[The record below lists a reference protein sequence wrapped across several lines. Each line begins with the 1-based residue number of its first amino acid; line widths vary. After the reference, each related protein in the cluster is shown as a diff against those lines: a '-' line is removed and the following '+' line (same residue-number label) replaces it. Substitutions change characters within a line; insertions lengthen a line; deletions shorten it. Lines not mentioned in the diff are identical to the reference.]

1 MNGVL
6 GMAQLM
12 QMTLQNEEK
21 KMAEIIITSGNSLLS
36 IINDILDLSRIEAG
50 KVKLCQEEFDIRV
63 VANEVSEVMQILAK
77 KKGLEYKAYISNEIS
92 GYLVGDAER
101 LKQVLFNLLGNSVKF
116 TESGSITL
124 SITKGKVVDDKIQI
138 IISIE
143 DTGIGIQED
152 KIGKLFTF
160 FTQADDSVTKKY
172 GGTGLGLAISK
183 QLINMM
189 GGEIFVTSKV
199 GVGSNF
205 SASPIFMMKS
215 DLKMLDKIDK
225 EDYNQRILDNTTA
238 LLIEDDY
245 VSCLFIGELCKIKN
259 ISLKIARS
267 GKQALEIL
275 KDESFDV
282 IFMDLQMPIMN
293 GYQVT
298 GMIRGLESSSC
309 IHTPIIA
316 MTAYALKGDREKCLE
331 SGMDDYLSK
340 PVDIND
346 FYAMV
351 GKWTKTISVKLE

>member
-1 MNGVL
+1 
-6 GMAQLM
+6 
-12 QMTLQNEEK
+12 
-21 KMAEIIITSGNSLLS
+21 
-36 IINDILDLSRIEAG
+36 
-50 KVKLCQEEFDIRV
+50 
-63 VANEVSEVMQILAK
+63 
-77 KKGLEYKAYISNEIS
+77 
-92 GYLVGDAER
+92 
-101 LKQVLFNLLGNSVKF
+101 
-116 TESGSITL
+116 
-124 SITKGKVVDDKIQI
+124 
-138 IISIE
+138 
-143 DTGIGIQED
+143 
-152 KIGKLFTF
+152 
-160 FTQADDSVTKKY
+160 
-172 GGTGLGLAISK
+172 
-183 QLINMM
+183 M

-331 SGMDDYLSK
+331 AGMDDYLSK